1 MNALVSD
8 IDHTLVF
15 DGQIKE
21 DDEKAIKKYQKNHLF
36 GVCTGRPLCALDDVK
51 KLDLDFYI
59 LSTGALI
66 LDKRMNI
73 IQHTPMNKETA
84 KNIFLDYFNQADM
97 IIQTGN
103 RNIFYA
109 TFHEKNHCCCQVI
122 HHFEEVEHEVIYG
135 ISLIFKD
142 EMTTKKELDS
152 IYRYGGVMPFQ
163 NKNSIDIV
171 SIGCSK
177 GQGIKEIK
185 KALHI
190 EHISGIGDSYNDL
203 SLFEASDYCF
213 TFHSSPS
220 DLKDKVDVCVNNIK
234 EATGLLAEAG

>member
-1 MNALVSD
+1 MKALVSD

-15 DGQIKE
+15 DGRIKE

-59 LSTGALI
+59 LSTGAII
-66 LDKRMNI
+66 LDK
-73 IQHTPMNKETA
+73 K
-84 KNIFLDYFNQADM
+84 IFLAYFNQTDM

-103 RNIFYA
+103 RDICYA
-109 TFHEKNHCCCQVI
+109 TFNEENHSYCQIV
-122 HHFEEVEHEVIYG
+122 HHFKEVEHEVIYSV
-135 ISLIFKD
+135 SLIFKD

-152 IYRYGGVMPFQ
+152 IYRYGDVMPFQ

-171 SIGCSK
+171 SKDCSK

-185 KALHI
+185 KALQI

-203 SLFEASDYCF
+203 PLFEASDYCF

-220 DLKDKVDVCVNNIK
+220 DLKDKVDVCVNNIE
-234 EATGLLAEAG
+234 EAIGLLEGVE